1 MKGTRLRSPSSNQLM
16 RYLSHLACFLAG
28 EQQHCVGPIQNVYTL
43 KLLLRVGIKLFHLQ
57 RFIMALQASPRQRTA
72 TSCCD

>member
-1 MKGTRLRSPSSNQLM
+1 MKGTRLRNPSSNQLM
-16 RYLSHLACFLAG
+16 RYLSHLACVLAG
-28 EQQHCVGPIQNVYTL
+28 EQQHCVGAIQNVYTL

-57 RFIMALQASPRQRTA
+57 RFIMALQASQRQGTA